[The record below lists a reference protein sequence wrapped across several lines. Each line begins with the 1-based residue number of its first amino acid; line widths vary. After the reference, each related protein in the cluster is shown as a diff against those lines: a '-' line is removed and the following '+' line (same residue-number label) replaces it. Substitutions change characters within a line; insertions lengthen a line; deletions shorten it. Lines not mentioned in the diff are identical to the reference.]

1 MHGIV
6 AEDKKTNDDNDL
18 FRQLMADVKP
28 LPDKKSATQHIA
40 EQKPRPAPKPRP
52 PVADAPP
59 SSGYI
64 AREQVPEV
72 AAEEHL
78 FFARGGLQQRLLR
91 RLKRGDLR
99 PEARLDLHGRTIAEA
114 GTLLSTFL
122 ADAQASGLRCV
133 SVIHGKGHR
142 SADGRPALK
151 TQLNQWLRD
160 TPAVLAFS
168 SAQAKDGGMGA
179 LYVLLRRPS

>member
-1 MHGIV
+1 MHLIV
-6 AEDKKTNDDNDL
+6 AEDDKTNDDKDL
-18 FRQLMADVKP
+18 FRQMMADVKP
-28 LPDKKSATQHIA
+28 LSKKKSAAADIT

-52 PVADAPP
+52 PLAEAPP
-59 SSGYI
+59 RNGFI
-64 AREQVPEV
+64 AREQVADV

-114 GTLLSTFL
+114 GTLLSAFL
-122 ADAQASGLRCV
+122 ADAQTSGLRCV

-142 SADGRPALK
+142 STDGRPALK

-168 SAQAKDGGMGA
+168 SAQARDGGMGA
-179 LYVLLRRPS
+179 LYVLLRRP